1 MNFSESFG
9 YYYESHKKYMQEIK
23 KSEQLT
29 PKEYGM
35 RIQGKKKRKKKK
47 R

>member
-1 MNFSESFG
+1 MNFSEAFG
-9 YYYESHKKYMQEIK
+9 YYYESYKRGMQAIK